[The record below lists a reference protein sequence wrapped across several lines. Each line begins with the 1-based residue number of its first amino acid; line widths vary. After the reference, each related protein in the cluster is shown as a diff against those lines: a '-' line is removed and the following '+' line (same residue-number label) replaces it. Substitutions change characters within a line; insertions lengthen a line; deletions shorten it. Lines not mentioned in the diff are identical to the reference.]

1 MNNQGVFFQSAA
13 SLVFL
18 AGFGFAQPGSK
29 SVVPQKLAP
38 FVTSPQ
44 PIIDRMLEIAN
55 LKSGEMLY
63 DLGCGDGRILVAAVK
78 KFGAKAVGVEMS
90 EPLVKQA
97 KNNLQSQGIQDQARV
112 IQGDMMLVDVS
123 GAQVVALYL
132 LTDTNELLKPK
143 LEKELKAGSRV
154 VSLEF
159 KVRGW
164 KPARVEKIEAHHRPY
179 TVYLYEMPQKP

>member
-1 MNNQGVFFQSAA
+1 MSQTLEFSRALAA
-13 SLVFL
+13 VLL
-18 AGFGFAQPGSK
+18 CAGAGFAQAPRT
-29 SVVPQKLAP
+29 VAPQKLAP

-44 PIIDRMLEIAN
+44 PIIDRMLELAG
-55 LKSGEMLY
+55 LKPGEVLY
-63 DLGCGDGRILVAAVK
+63 DLGCGDGRILVSAVK

-97 KNNLQSQGIQDQARV
+97 TNNIHSQGIQDQARI
-112 IQGDMMLVDVS
+112 IQADMMGVDVS
-123 GAQVVALYL
+123 AAQVVTLYL
-132 LTDTNELLKPK
+132 LTDANDLLKPK
-143 LEKELKAGSRV
+143 LEKELKPGARV

-164 KPARVEKIEAHHRPY
+164 KPARVDKVEAHHRPY